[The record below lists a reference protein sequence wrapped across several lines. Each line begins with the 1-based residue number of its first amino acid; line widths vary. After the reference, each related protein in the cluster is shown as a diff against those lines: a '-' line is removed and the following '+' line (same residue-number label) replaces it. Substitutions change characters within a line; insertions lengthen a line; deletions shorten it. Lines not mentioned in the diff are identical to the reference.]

1 MLNKT
6 VLVGKIDFINGL
18 ENSIELKVSESDG
31 TCSFIPVEVP
41 DNLMRKITDNV
52 RLGDLIGVKGKL
64 TGDPLR
70 IIAEKITSLKSGGA

>member
-1 MLNKT
+1 MLNQT
-6 VLVGKIDFINGL
+6 VLVGKIDFISGF
-18 ENSIELKVSESDG
+18 ENSIELKVSETDG

-41 DNLMRKITDNV
+41 DNLMSNITENIP
-52 RLGDLIGVKGKL
+52 LGDLIGVKGKL